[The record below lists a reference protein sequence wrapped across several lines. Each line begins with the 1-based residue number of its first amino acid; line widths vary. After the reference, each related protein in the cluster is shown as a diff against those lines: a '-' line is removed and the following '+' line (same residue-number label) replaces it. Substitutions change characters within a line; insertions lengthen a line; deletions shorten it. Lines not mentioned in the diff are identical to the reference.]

1 MNVAIYTRFSGGAD
15 ATGLDQ
21 LRAIEAKLQ
30 KLRLPW
36 KIVAVCHEV
45 GSSKGTKNAILELL
59 KGLRAENIEKHA
71 VAALVQGRTMFRK
84 ALDRC
89 SNNAPLTCLSGCS
102 DLKLRMK
109 LEFNE

>member
-30 KLRLPW
+30 ELRLPW

-59 KGLRAENIEKHA
+59 KGLRNENIEINA
-71 VAALVQGRTMFRK
+71 VIAVSQERFSRF
-84 ALDRC
+84 
-89 SNNAPLTCLSGCS
+89 
-102 DLKLRMK
+102 
-109 LEFNE
+109 LESH